1 MIIITGATGQLGR
14 GIVER
19 LLAIL
24 PAGQLGVSVRD
35 PGKAAD
41 LAARGVRV
49 RRGDFAEPSSLAAA
63 FEGASQVLIV
73 SGPADPAP
81 HRAAIEA
88 ARDAGAAHIL
98 YTSHMGASPD
108 SLFAATASHA
118 ATERHLAES
127 GVRFT
132 ALRNG
137 FYATTILWTL
147 MPALETGEL
156 VLPEDGPV
164 SWTAHADLADA
175 AVIALTTDR
184 RLEGITPALTGPEAL
199 DYTAVAAVASELTG
213 REIKRVT
220 VPDDEWKAGF
230 IARGM
235 PAAAADFTLGIFAGS
250 RRGEFAAVD
259 PALGRLLG
267 RAPRTVR
274 DVLAAALPDQR

>member
-19 LLAIL
+19 LLETV

-35 PGKAAD
+35 PAKAAD
-41 LAARGVRV
+41 LADRGVRV
-49 RRGDFAEPSSLAAA
+49 RRGDFADPATLDRA

-73 SGPADPAP
+73 SGPADPEP
-81 HRAAIEA
+81 HRAAIKA
-88 ARDAGAAHIL
+88 ASQAGASHIL
-98 YTSHMGASPD
+98 YTSHMGANQD
-108 SLFAATASHA
+108 SLFAATRSHA
-118 ATERHLAES
+118 ATEQHLRES

-137 FYATTILWTL
+137 FYATTTLWNL

-156 VLPEDGPV
+156 ILPEDGPV

-175 AVIALTTDR
+175 AVIALTTEG
-184 RLEGITPALTGPEAL
+184 RLDGITPALTGPDAL
-199 DYTAVAAVASELTG
+199 DFTAVAAVASEVAG

-230 IARGM
+230 IARGL
-235 PAAAADFTLGIFAGS
+235 PPAAADFTLGIFAAS

-259 PALGRLLG
+259 PALGQVLG
-267 RAPRTVR
+267 RRPRTVK
-274 DVLAAALPDQR
+274 DVLAAALPRAA